1 MPSKKADILIAKRSL
16 AKGYVDQA
24 LDAFSRNPEAVEATD
39 WEQLRDALL
48 ARGRMREMVRV
59 CGLGSVAIPREE
71 ILARADHALVMKH
84 IDQVLDLYELA
95 GADRARW
102 EKAVD
107 VLIDMP
113 DRRRQAVSIADRHL
127 VECPNPPPPQA
138 RVASVSIK
146 AVT

>member
-24 LDAFSRNPEAVEATD
+24 LDAFSRNADAVEAND

-48 ARGRMREMVRV
+48 ERGRVREMVRV
-59 CGLGSVAIPREE
+59 CGLGAVAIPRDEL
-71 ILARADHALVMKH
+71 LARADHALVMKN
-84 IDQVLDLYELA
+84 IDQVIDLYELA

-127 VECPNPPPPQA
+127 VEGAHPPPQRA
-138 RVASVSIK
+138 VSLSIK